1 MKIAMDG
8 ILIDGVV
15 DSIISKILKN
25 LQLSHPNAPHL

>member
-1 MKIAMDG
+1 MEIAIDE

-25 LQLSHPNAPHL
+25 LQLSDPNAAHL